1 MSMKTE
7 PHMTVNATDPT
18 ASRAASGV
26 KYSWKI
32 HTLSAMLTIGLTMTS
47 SGWDT
52 LSGPHAQR
60 GLMNHFRAQAGS
72 GERVNRPVR
81 EHTDHAEL
89 GQGVSHRLDQRRD

>member
-1 MSMKTE
+1 
-7 PHMTVNATDPT
+7 MTVNATDPM

-52 LSGPHAQR
+52 LSGPAR
-60 GLMNHFRAQAGS
+60 S
-72 GERVNRPVR
+72 VVW
-81 EHTDHAEL
+81 
-89 GQGVSHRLDQRRD
+89 